1 MFCIISIRSKIL
13 CKKRCVRGMCPFV
26 RDARIREMP
35 VPERCLHALESHA
48 FISEISVLERCTK
61 GFSVVQS
68 CLYQRD
74 FCIGA
79 MSVLE
84 SVHIRLSVL

>member
-1 MFCIISIRSKIL
+1 MSVCQRAVCL
-13 CKKRCVRGMCPFV
+13 YHRGT
-26 RDARIREMP
+26 RIREMP
-35 VPERCLHALESHA
+35 VPEICLHALESHA

-84 SVHIRLSVL
+84 SVHIGLSVL